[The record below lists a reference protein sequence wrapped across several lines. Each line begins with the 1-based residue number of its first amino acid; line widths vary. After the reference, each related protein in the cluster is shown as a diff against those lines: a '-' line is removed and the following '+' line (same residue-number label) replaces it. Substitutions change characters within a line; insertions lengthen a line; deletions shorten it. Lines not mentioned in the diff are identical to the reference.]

1 MKMPHRSGLPDG
13 LITIWGKITLAQLDQ
28 ETVKGLSE
36 GKNPKKGLL
45 IDFLGNF
52 VRSAKEGLPIYRIE
66 NGPGFVWRASFD
78 LNGRASFRFAAVD
91 ASEFSPP
98 SRALVTAQL
107 PSGSAE
113 DAPVTMC
120 DTYAAS
126 PRDPYRKTA
135 GVPEE
140 ELEPSLAI
148 PACASVVRTF
158 PNSPRLKY
166 QLGRGYW
173 KSNNFG
179 EAIIWFRQAAEYHYA
194 PAEALL
200 GYMFQFGQGVPQN
213 YPEALFWYSK
223 AADQGFKIVASL
235 PEWAQTPI
243 VLGESDPEGCAACSV
258 KDNPQN
264 SYRNGSLYAS
274 YTAESLYRIDA
285 LAKIEHINF
294 LGAVNWS
301 FEFEDQPYFAGF
313 REMASNGLDK
323 PVLNAFRMLGLLSN
337 KRVKATSSNALPT
350 NSVILD
356 GVRGQPDINAIATRK
371 DNQVAVLV
379 WNYHDDDVPS
389 VAAPIDLVIDGLPK
403 NAAIALCEHF
413 RIDSSHSN
421 AFEIWKQMGSP
432 QQPSDK
438 QYQQLQDAGQL
449 QLLNSPSWT
458 PMERGVVRLQFA
470 LPRQGLSLLRITW

>member
-1 MKMPHRSGLPDG
+1 MAISLFLFRRDFVAFTGRDAKARRMGTGVMIKPSVVLFFADKIATAVLAFFILCEGVIAASAQYSVDGLAIGTRLNFDSASYRAYKCTPSDQFRGLTWCQKTTSGRERRGPYSVTYSLLHSGDGKIVYVNRSQEPSYLNSNEADKDIQGYSLRFGESPHIMKMPHRSGLPDG

-78 LNGRASFRFAAVD
+78 LNGRGSFRFAAVD

-223 AADQGFKIVASL
+223 AADQGFAPAQKNLGLFYEMGLGVTKDILQAS
-235 PEWAQTPI
+235 EWYRK
-243 VLGESDPEGCAACSV
+243 AAEQG
-258 KDNPQN
+258 N
-264 SYRNGSLYAS
+264 
-274 YTAESLYRIDA
+274 IDA
-285 LAKIEHINF
+285 QNHLKRLSALSGNSRRETEESAVAK
-294 LGAVNWS
+294 
-301 FEFEDQPYFAGF
+301 
-313 REMASNGLDK
+313 GL
-323 PVLNAFRMLGLLSN
+323 
-337 KRVKATSSNALPT
+337 
-350 NSVILD
+350 
-356 GVRGQPDINAIATRK
+356 
-371 DNQVAVLV
+371 
-379 WNYHDDDVPS
+379 
-389 VAAPIDLVIDGLPK
+389 
-403 NAAIALCEHF
+403 
-413 RIDSSHSN
+413 
-421 AFEIWKQMGSP
+421 
-432 QQPSDK
+432 
-438 QYQQLQDAGQL
+438 
-449 QLLNSPSWT
+449 
-458 PMERGVVRLQFA
+458 
-470 LPRQGLSLLRITW
+470 